1 MSFECTGVPQGTKFK
16 HRLSEKTLICSRSR
30 QYNRL
35 TFQLFEENGRK
46 VVGYVVIKHKF
57 GDFLDDDRDELVYP
71 GGAYEL
77 SLMAV
82 LPSYRSMSLG
92 TLLVFIATREVQ
104 ANGGRHL
111 YIVNPLSDVF
121 GFYLKLG
128 FHPDPGGDAIR
139 QQKIDEATNFA
150 FLSENFVFS
159 TKLQMGRSHNL
170 WRGQVDLLYTILLG
184 KTAPLFQF
192 HQPL

>member
-1 MSFECTGVPQGTKFK
+1 MPFECIGMPQGTKFT
-16 HRLSEKTLICSRSR
+16 HRQSANTLKCSRSR
-30 QYNRL
+30 EDNRL
-35 TFQLFEENGRK
+35 IFQLFEENGGK

-57 GDFLDDDRDELVYP
+57 GDFLDDDRDELVYTK
-71 GGAYEL
+71 GAYGM
-77 SLMAV
+77 SLMSV

-139 QQKIDEATNFA
+139 QQKIDEATNFT
-150 FLSENFVFS
+150 FLSENFVFA
-159 TKLQMGRSHNL
+159 TKLQIVRSHNL

-184 KTAPLFQF
+184 KIAPLFQF